1 MSSSSGNS
9 PRASYVPRALGAGL
23 ALLLASAS
31 ALAGDAQRFVFTAYS
46 DAAGGADVVAG
57 RYHAALAQL
66 KIYPRM
72 TDLDAAA
79 TNTNR
84 CVAYSMTLQW
94 RAARTACD
102 AAVRASD
109 EQPMRS
115 GNSLAVAYAN
125 RAVMFWLSNDDVAA
139 GKDLARAQAL
149 SPHAQFVARNVA
161 ALRIHGAVALAR
173 KPVPRN

>member
-9 PRASYVPRALGAGL
+9 LRASYVPRALGAGL
-23 ALLLASAS
+23 AFLLASAA
-31 ALAGDAQRFVFTAYS
+31 ALAGDAQPFVFTAYS
-46 DAAGGADVVAG
+46 DAVGGADVVAG

-66 KIYPRM
+66 KSYPRM
-72 TDLDAAA
+72 TDFDPAA

-94 RAARTACD
+94 RAARAACD

-109 EQPMRS
+109 AQPMRS
-115 GNSLAVAYAN
+115 EHHLAVAYSN
-125 RAVMFWLSNDDVAA
+125 RAVMFWLWNDDVAA
-139 GKDLARAQAL
+139 GQDLARAQAL
-149 SPHAQFVARNVA
+149 APRSQFVARNVA

-173 KPVPRN
+173 QPAPKH

>member
-9 PRASYVPRALGAGL
+9 LRATYVPRALGAGL
-23 ALLLASAS
+23 AFLLASA
-31 ALAGDAQRFVFTAYS
+31 AAFAGDAQRFVFTAYS

-66 KIYPRM
+66 KSYPRM
-72 TDLDAAA
+72 IDFDPAA

-94 RAARTACD
+94 RAARAACD
-102 AAVRASD
+102 AAVRASQAPPLGSEHHLGGGD
-109 EQPMRS
+109 
-115 GNSLAVAYAN
+115 AH
-125 RAVMFWLSNDDVAA
+125 RAGVVWLWAADVAA
-139 GKDLARAQAL
+139 DKDLARAQAL
-149 SPHAQFVARNVA
+149 SPRSQFVARNVA

-173 KPVPRN
+173 QPAPTH